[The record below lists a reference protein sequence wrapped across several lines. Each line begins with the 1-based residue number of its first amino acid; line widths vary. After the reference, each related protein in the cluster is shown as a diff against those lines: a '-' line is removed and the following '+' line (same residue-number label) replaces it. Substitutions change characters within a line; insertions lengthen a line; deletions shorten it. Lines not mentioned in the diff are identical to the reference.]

1 MVKYIDRALNLFLCL
16 CLLASGLLIELI
28 SARRLKK
35 EHISNARALL
45 IESSA
50 EDELKRTYRV
60 GVGGK
65 TTPRSLNKRLI
76 GAVGH

>member
-35 EHISNARALL
+35 EHISFFARALL

-65 TTPRSLNKRLI
+65 TTPPKLK
-76 GAVGH
+76 